1 METLL
6 VTGVA
11 GFIGSH
17 VANHLQKKGHKIYG
31 VDDLSSGKIENI
43 PKEIEFIEL
52 NLASKNIENKLP
64 KKVDKVIH
72 LAGQSSGEISFEN
85 PVDDLYKNTISSLN
99 LIDFSLNKDV
109 KSSYMQA
116 QCLFMVKFSKPCQ
129 EDSELQP
136 SSC

>member
-99 LIDFSLNKDV
+99 LIDFSLNLIYIDLIRIYY
-109 KSSYMQA
+109 SSN
-116 QCLFMVKFSKPCQ
+116 CT
-129 EDSELQP
+129 
-136 SSC
+136 

>member
-43 PKEIEFIEL
+43 PKEIGSSQSQTSFKKGSFTPRNNYERRRNIGRSQ
-52 NLASKNIENKLP
+52 LAPRHRDTFSSKT
-64 KKVDKVIH
+64 H
-72 LAGQSSGEISFEN
+72 AF
-85 PVDDLYKNTISSLN
+85 
-99 LIDFSLNKDV
+99 
-109 KSSYMQA
+109 
-116 QCLFMVKFSKPCQ
+116 
-129 EDSELQP
+129 
-136 SSC
+136 